1 VSAVGLVA
9 VVVLVF
15 FAIGIAVGVIGV
27 IALGAVRRQKP
38 GNRVRGTYT
47 TPPGTGPRETD
58 PRDEEDDGPP
68 PWPGR

>member
-27 IALGAVRRQKP
+27 IALGAVKGHRRA
-38 GNRVRGTYT
+38 
-47 TPPGTGPRETD
+47 TGQARARYAPAEAE
-58 PRDEEDDGPP
+58 EEDDGPP